1 MKATND
7 TEKLSFG
14 SQETFEAWLYEDHDR
29 SKGVWVTMAK
39 NRTDVASVTYAEAV
53 EKALAYGW
61 IDGQVSAFDHRY

>member
-29 SKGVWVTMAK
+29 SKGVWVTIAK
-39 NRTDVASVTYAEAV
+39 NRTDGKAV
-53 EKALAYGW
+53 SLGRISELPT
-61 IDGQVSAFDHRY
+61 H